1 MLCRH
6 SNILAVRFS
15 LLTCMPVAADLQDN
29 SCEEFENVY
38 KT

>member
-1 MLCRH
+1 MLYRQ

-15 LLTCMPVAADLQDN
+15 LLNCRPVAADMQDN
-29 SCEEFENVY
+29 TCEEFENVY